1 MLWLALRFPRL
12 PLEAHRAG
20 ATAGAVVVQQGR
32 VLVVD
37 EVAAAAGLMSGM
49 RLSTA
54 RGMLPEL
61 SVVEREPA
69 REAAALDELACFAG
83 SFTPVVC
90 VEACEALLLEVEGC
104 RRLFGGLGNIVDGL
118 RTGCLERGVSV
129 DWGVAPTPL
138 AALWLARGHEA
149 LAGGVHPAAHRDASI
164 GADQVR
170 NSACCLTREAL
181 SEMLAPLPLAVL
193 GADGPTLQRLAA
205 FGLRKLGGLFA
216 LPRAGLARR
225 VGIDL
230 VEELARALGEV
241 PDPRAP
247 FIFPEHFELA
257 IELPG
262 PATEAAMLAFP
273 AQRLLGDFCGWLNA
287 RQAGAAACTLRFTPE
302 QRGLPAQQL
311 ELRLASPSRDGARF
325 LRILRE
331 RLERFSLAAP
341 IGRLALVCDD
351 VLPLP
356 GNTPSLL
363 SVRQLESPLEVLVER
378 LRARLGDAAVHA
390 IAPVAEYRPE
400 CASRA
405 APVGYAS
412 EVGRSS
418 PSHPLCL
425 LERSEDLPEIRGQPH
440 RQGEALEL
448 LAGPE
453 RIEAGWWDSGEENAV
468 GDVRRDYFIA
478 RSKNRECLWIYR
490 DAAGWHA
497 QGVFC

>member
-1 MLWLALRFPRL
+1 M
-12 PLEAHRAG
+12 
-20 ATAGAVVVQQGR
+20 AGAVVVQQGR

-37 EVAAAAGLMSGM
+37 EVAAAAGLTSGM

-61 SVVEREPA
+61 SVVEREPG

-83 SFTPVVC
+83 RFTPLVC
-90 VEACEALLLEVEGC
+90 VEAGEALLLEVEGC
-104 RRLFGGLGNIVDGL
+104 RRLFGGLGNIVEGL
-118 RTGCLERGVSV
+118 RTGCFERGVSV
-129 DWGVAPTPL
+129 DWSIAPTPL

-149 LAGGVHPAAHRDASI
+149 RAGHNPAAQRARGS
-164 GADQVR
+164 GQAA

-193 GADGPTLQRLAA
+193 GADGQTLQRLAA
-205 FGLRKLGGLFA
+205 FGLRNLGDLFA

-225 VGIDL
+225 VGVDL

-247 FIFPEHFELA
+247 FLFPEHFELA

-262 PATEAAMLAFP
+262 PATDAAMLAFP
-273 AQRLLGDFCGWLNA
+273 AQRLLGDFCGWLTA
-287 RQAGAAACTLRFTPE
+287 RQAGTAACTLRFTPE

-311 ELRLASPSRDGARF
+311 ELRLASPSRDGTRF

-341 IGRLALVCDD
+341 IGRLALACDD

-363 SVRQLESPLEVLVER
+363 SARQVESPLEVLVER
-378 LRARLGDAAVHA
+378 LRARLGEAAVHA

-400 CASRA
+400 CASRV

-412 EVGRSS
+412 AAGCPSGA
-418 PSHPLCL
+418 SHPLCL
-425 LERSEDLPEIRGQPH
+425 LERREDLPEIRGQPH

-478 RSKNRECLWIYR
+478 RSKNQECLWIYR

-497 QGVFC
+497 QGVFF